1 MWIHPQGGMNVGV
14 RFHGKSVSFLQRD
27 FTLNYT
33 VPREEK
39 GMNVCSRSGVSSN
52 ISVCTDGTITTSKT
66 LTCWWSITKL
76 FRIHP
81 QYYNNPSSSCQDMSA
96 KTKKSEPFRDHT
108 DQTAA
113 SFRDHE
119 CPSKITQQ
127 SVRYCILAW
136 TKADLPTLPSP
147 EPRC

>member
-1 MWIHPQGGMNVGV
+1 MWIHPQGDMNVGV

-52 ISVCTDGTITTSKT
+52 ISVCTDRTITTSKT

-81 QYYNNPSSSCQDMSA
+81 QYYNNPSSICQDMSA
-96 KTKKSEPFRDHT
+96 KTNLFGIIQIRRLHPLGTMNVCPKLHSNPLDTVFWPGPK
-108 DQTAA
+108 QTYRHYCPQSRAA
-113 SFRDHE
+113 S
-119 CPSKITQQ
+119 
-127 SVRYCILAW
+127 
-136 TKADLPTLPSP
+136 
-147 EPRC
+147 